1 MKRAAALPPVS
12 LAPLNPQ
19 RSGSITNPL
28 LWSMM
33 PTFLQPNINSVLT
46 HPALQESL
54 GHSIYSNHTLLQVSA
69 TAHTASFSPPLAAP
83 VLLKP

>member
-1 MKRAAALPPVS
+1 MKRAAARLPVS

-19 RSGSITNPL
+19 GSGSITNPL
-28 LWSMM
+28 LWSMIPM
-33 PTFLQPNINSVLT
+33 FLHPNVNSVLT
-46 HPALQESL
+46 HPTLQESV
-54 GHSIYSNHTLLQVSA
+54 GHSIFTNHTLLQVSA